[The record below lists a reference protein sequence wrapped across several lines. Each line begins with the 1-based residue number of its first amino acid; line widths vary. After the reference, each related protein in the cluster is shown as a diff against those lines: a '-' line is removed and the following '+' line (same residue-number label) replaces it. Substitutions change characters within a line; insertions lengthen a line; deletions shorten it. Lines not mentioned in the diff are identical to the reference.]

1 MPTQP
6 TDADPIDMLVERLTL
21 RKAEL
26 AGIASFFR
34 YAVGRAEGDINEINE
49 ACAIY
54 DEYAARYKAAW
65 DAYKIAVAEMNS

>member
-1 MPTQP
+1 MNTPTV
-6 TDADPIDMLVERLTL
+6 ADPIDMLVERLTL
-21 RKAEL
+21 RRAEL

-34 YAVGRAEGDINEINE
+34 HAVGRAEGNIDEINE